1 MIRPGFSALSARLFA
16 LAFATIPVFVACASR
31 QGVETQRLSDGTIRL
46 KCDGPLANCLVRA
59 DDVCHGNTYEVIRA
73 RDQRDRYGPEM
84 GTAQVEVRSSEA
96 FVRCGSR
103 GRPLGG
109 YDELKLPPRPPEPTA
124 SASDAAPVAATPPPP
139 ARACVPGTT
148 QACIGPGKC
157 EGGQSCLPDGS
168 AFGPCDCGTLGP
180 PVTAPSAST
189 TATAAPA
196 PTTPGPPGAP
206 PPVPPAPTYKPQN
219 PPAQP
224 LKAPPAPAAPKH

>member
-1 MIRPGFSALSARLFA
+1 MILRVFSALSALTL
-16 LAFATIPVFVACASR
+16 LAACASR
-31 QGVETQRLSDGTIRL
+31 PGVETQRLPDGTLRI
-46 KCDGPLANCLVRA
+46 KCQDSLAGCLARA
-59 DDVCHGNTYEVIRA
+59 EDICHGNTYEVIRA

-96 FVRCGSR
+96 YVRCGSR

-109 YDELKLPPRPPEPTA
+109 YDELTLPPRPPEGAVAGTA
-124 SASDAAPVAATPPPP
+124 MGPGAPPAPPP
-139 ARACVPGTT
+139 ARACIPGST

-168 AFGPCDCGTLGP
+168 AFGPCDCGTLGA
-180 PVTAPSAST
+180 PVTAPGPAA
-189 TATAAPA
+189 TATPVPA

-206 PPVPPAPTYKPQN
+206 PVPPPAPTYKPQN

-224 LKAPPAPAAPKH
+224 LKTAPAPAPAPKH